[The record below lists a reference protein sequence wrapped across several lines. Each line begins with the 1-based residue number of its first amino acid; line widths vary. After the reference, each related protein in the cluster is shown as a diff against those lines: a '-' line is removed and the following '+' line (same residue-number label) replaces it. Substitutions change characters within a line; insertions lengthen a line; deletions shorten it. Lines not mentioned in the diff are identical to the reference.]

1 MLGNT
6 VYERSDYRDMSPS
19 SREDSASLGHE
30 ESKHAI
36 ELLQNGEAVPCPR
49 CETADEVR
57 TSNGMRSRG
66 VGRMKVDIVLYGG
79 QNEGAERVG
88 QCLQRDILGL
98 RDPNEPPVPESAAE
112 TRARERKE
120 KKEADKLKLE
130 QQQQLLAV
138 KVENNQAKGDT
149 SIDSEVAIDSE
160 LGAFMSTEDSKDDIL
175 ARAFA
180 EEGDDS
186 ARSSVGPSILSSQPA
201 SSGRSVT
208 IAEPIMPPK
217 KKPQRPARLKPLPP
231 DLLIVAGTSLKV
243 PGTKRIVREFAKAC
257 HAQDEWLIYSSEEE
271 DESST
276 AEDGPG
282 KKRSKDAKA
291 NGDAASKPKKNRGA
305 ANGEETDEDADE
317 DEEHEI
323 HDPATPIRT
332 ILLNYDFPNPAREWE
347 DVFDVWIQGDLQRA
361 ALSLFP
367 RKQIDQDAPV
377 DAKAIEEI
385 VSSYTWAKFKDYL
398 EEQRKLVKKE
408 KKKAA
413 VAATAGSLGARKGR
427 LGRTVSAAAK
437 MERTGTQSFA
447 SSTPPLLASS
457 QAEKGTAA
465 SKAKEA
471 KARARS
477 LSPVKKPRANAAASG
492 EAGAKRAGAKGGL
505 KRSNSKKN
513 PFLANQDAS
522 SVVSV
527 DIPTIVEEEDVKQV
541 QGKGRDGGTKAKKR
555 KELPSSLNNN
565 DAPSSKRNGWS
576 RSATMPES
584 ELVVLIDSQAANRNG
599 PVKEKPAMKKGTS
612 VKDVGVGVKPSTV
625 YGKGRG
631 KRSSSVSVAGKE
643 GRKSWGRT
651 QSETAACL

>member
-1 MLGNT
+1 MFPRTIPLHGTLQTLTCALCNHKVMLGNT

-88 QCLQRDILGL
+88 QCLQRDILGCETPTSLPCPNQQPRHALVNAKRRKRQTSSSSSSSSNCL
-98 RDPNEPPVPESAAE
+98 RSRSRTTKP
-112 TRARERKE
+112 R
-120 KKEADKLKLE
+120 
-130 QQQQLLAV
+130 
-138 KVENNQAKGDT
+138 GT

-361 ALSLFP
+361 ACRSSP

-437 MERTGTQSFA
+437 MERTGTHS
-447 SSTPPLLASS
+447 LLPVLHHHCLPARKLRRALPRRKPKKPKPGLGHCRLSRS
-457 QAEKGTAA
+457 
-465 SKAKEA
+465 
-471 KARARS
+471 RARTLLLRVRLM
-477 LSPVKKPRANAAASG
+477 LSALVQK
-492 EAGAKRAGAKGGL
+492 
-505 KRSNSKKN
+505 
-513 PFLANQDAS
+513 
-522 SVVSV
+522 
-527 DIPTIVEEEDVKQV
+527 ED
-541 QGKGRDGGTKAKKR
+541 
-555 KELPSSLNNN
+555 
-565 DAPSSKRNGWS
+565 
-576 RSATMPES
+576 
-584 ELVVLIDSQAANRNG
+584 
-599 PVKEKPAMKKGTS
+599 
-612 VKDVGVGVKPSTV
+612 
-625 YGKGRG
+625 
-631 KRSSSVSVAGKE
+631 
-643 GRKSWGRT
+643 
-651 QSETAACL
+651 